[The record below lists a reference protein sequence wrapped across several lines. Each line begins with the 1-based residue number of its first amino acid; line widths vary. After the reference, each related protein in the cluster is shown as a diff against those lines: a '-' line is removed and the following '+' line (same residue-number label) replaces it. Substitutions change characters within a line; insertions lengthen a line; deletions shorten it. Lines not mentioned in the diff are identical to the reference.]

1 MHLIRYHGVLA
12 PDARVRAQLV
22 TKPRACAPSADDE
35 PEARVSRT
43 AMTSMPRL
51 TRVYDIDI
59 SVCPRCGGSVKVLA
73 VLTDPAVTASILAHL
88 AKRAARGPPAV
99 A

>member
-1 MHLIRYHGVLA
+1 
-12 PDARVRAQLV
+12 
-22 TKPRACAPSADDE
+22 
-35 PEARVSRT
+35 
-43 AMTSMPRL
+43 MTSMPRL